1 MEEARQGDSDGLRA
15 AEGLHP
21 RPLAGATGSDG
32 VGWASGWAHVA
43 LLLAVCAVHFFLYQ
57 GRFDFIETE
66 GLRAIVPYEMLER
79 GGPSMPT
86 VHHRPYV
93 NKPPLYAWTTTL
105 LAQAIGRFDEQVAR
119 LPSSISATLLVL
131 LLYMVGRRWGGGATG
146 LAAAALALTNLTVL
160 DYGFRAELD
169 MPFTFLL
176 TGAFLLLWPALN
188 GRGAAATAC
197 WIGAYVLATAAAM
210 WKAPH
215 SLIFMGLGL
224 LTYARVKRRW
234 RWMIQPG
241 NLIGAA
247 LALVVLGA
255 WLMKV
260 LGYAGGKR
268 VGTAAGSEVVNRL
281 APSVDDLLSI
291 PLFPLILAVVTL
303 PASAYLVASFWE
315 SGAARVEASGT
326 VWRRARSKLAAWW
339 RWAARDPFAEFLL
352 LMLLPNLV
360 FLAVAPAKSARYALP
375 MFPLLLLLC
384 GWMAGGGATGGR
396 GDKETSAAAPPLD
409 RAAIGVF
416 NALKWLGLAA
426 CGAALVVG
434 VVPAAWTARLSAG
447 PVWAW
452 LALGLGGLLAWAVGR
467 EGASRAS
474 GEAGADRTNSAVRPV
489 GATGSRGAKCSCGA
503 AFLLLSIGCA
513 PIISEVWWPARVK
526 SDSQR
531 AAAARIDAIVPDG
544 EPVFVLGRQEFPD
557 TAFYSNRSC
566 YWIDA
571 PAQVRPTTS
580 SPAPFFIMRET
591 ELLGDKPGM
600 PNYVEFQGFRELL
613 RFDRIDRDVILFNLD
628 VDSP

>member
-1 MEEARQGDSDGLRA
+1 MEEARQGDFDSLRPA
-15 AEGLHP
+15 GGLHP
-21 RPLAGATGSDG
+21 RPLAGATSSNG

-43 LLLAVCAVHFFLYQ
+43 VLLAVCMLHFFLYQ

-93 NKPPLYAWTTTL
+93 NKPPLYAWTTAL
-105 LAQAIGRFDEQVAR
+105 LAQAMGRFDEQVAR

-131 LLYMVGRRWGGGATG
+131 LLYAVGRRWAGGATG

-176 TGAFLLLWPALN
+176 TGALLLLWPALN
-188 GRGAAATAC
+188 KPGASALAC
-197 WIGAYVLATAAAM
+197 WIGAYVLATTAAM

-234 RWMIQPG
+234 RWMMAPG
-241 NLIGAA
+241 NLIGAT

-255 WLMKV
+255 WLTKV

-281 APSVDDLLSI
+281 APSLGDLVSI
-291 PLFPLILAVVTL
+291 PLFPLILGVVTL
-303 PASAYLVASFWE
+303 PASVFLVASFWE
-315 SGAARVEASGT
+315 CGATRDAGAGT
-326 VWRRARSKLAAWW
+326 PWAQARARLASWW
-339 RWAARDPFAEFLL
+339 AWAARDPFAEFLL
-352 LMLLPNLV
+352 LMVLPNLV
-360 FLAVAPAKSARYALP
+360 FLAIAPAKSARYALP

-384 GWMAGGGATGGR
+384 GWLAGGGATDGR
-396 GDKETSAAAPPLD
+396 GDEACARRSPLH
-409 RAAIGVF
+409 RAGRGVF

-426 CGAALVVG
+426 CVAALIVAVA
-434 VVPAAWTARLSAG
+434 PAAWMAKVSIG
-447 PVWAW
+447 PAWAW
-452 LALGLGGLLAWAVGR
+452 LALGLGGLLAWAVGLGSIPR
-467 EGASRAS
+467 ATGPGGAARAS
-474 GEAGADRTNSAVRPV
+474 GAALR
-489 GATGSRGAKCSCGA
+489 RGAA
-503 AFLLLSIGCA
+503 LLLLSIGCA

-557 TAFYSNRSC
+557 TAFYSNRSF

-580 SPAPFFIMRET
+580 SPTPFFIMRET
-591 ELLGDKPGM
+591 ELVGDKPGM
-600 PNYVEFQGFRELL
+600 PNYVESQGFRELL

>member
-1 MEEARQGDSDGLRA
+1 M
-15 AEGLHP
+15 
-21 RPLAGATGSDG
+21 
-32 VGWASGWAHVA
+32 
-43 LLLAVCAVHFFLYQ
+43 LLVVCLLHFFLYQ

-105 LAQAIGRFDEQVAR
+105 LAQALGRFDEQVAR

-131 LLYMVGRRWGGGATG
+131 LLYAVGRRWGGGVTG

-176 TGAFLLLWPALN
+176 TAAFLLLWPALK
-188 GRGAAATAC
+188 GRGASAMAC
-197 WIGAYVLATAAAM
+197 WIGAYALATAAAM

-234 RWMIQPG
+234 RWMIHPG

-247 LALVVLGA
+247 LSLVVLGA

-281 APSVDDLLSI
+281 APSVGDLLSI
-291 PLFPLILAVVTL
+291 PLFPLILGVVTL
-303 PASAYLVASFWE
+303 PASVFLVASFWE
-315 SGAARVEASGT
+315 GGAVRVEAAGT
-326 VWRRARSKLAAWW
+326 AWRRARSKLVAWW
-339 RWAARDPFAEFLL
+339 TWAARDPFAEFLL

-360 FLAVAPAKSARYALP
+360 FLAIAPAKSARYALP

-396 GDKETSAAAPPLD
+396 GDRASAEGLPLE
-409 RAAIGVF
+409 RGVCGVF
-416 NALKWLGLAA
+416 SALKWIGLAT
-426 CGAALVVG
+426 CGAALLIG
-434 VVPAAWTARLSAG
+434 VAPAAWMAKAPLG
-447 PVWAW
+447 PAWAW
-452 LALGLGGLLAWAVGR
+452 WALGLGGLLASAVGR
-467 EGASRAS
+467 GSATRAIR
-474 GEAGADRTNSAVRPV
+474 GADAAHANGRANSV
-489 GATGSRGAKCSCGA
+489 GA
-503 AFLLLSIGCA
+503 AFLLLSVGCA
-513 PIISEVWWPARVK
+513 PIISEVWWPARVR

-557 TAFYSNRSC
+557 TAFYSNRSFH
-566 YWIDA
+566 WIES

-580 SPAPFFIMRET
+580 SPAPFFVMRET
-591 ELLGDKPGM
+591 ELVGDKPGM
-600 PNYVEFQGFRELL
+600 PNYVEARGFRELL

-628 VDSP
+628 VEAP